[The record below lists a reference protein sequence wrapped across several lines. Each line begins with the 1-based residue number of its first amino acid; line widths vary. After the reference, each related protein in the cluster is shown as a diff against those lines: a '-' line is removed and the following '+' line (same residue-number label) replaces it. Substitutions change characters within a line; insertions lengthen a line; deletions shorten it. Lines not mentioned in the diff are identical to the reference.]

1 MSSYGKI
8 YEILVGQ
15 KVFSDEV
22 WHVYDANGVE
32 LSDPAGVMWRANPGA
47 LIMWPKSQDYVWD
60 TTQGKAGAFNRTAYN
75 RLLRDD
81 ELVTDLIVTLV
92 TQGFFDG
99 HPQTMFG
106 RH

>member
-1 MSSYGKI
+1 MLNPRAVALQGI
-8 YEILVGQ
+8 GFAATLVAVQG
-15 KVFSDEV
+15 FSPV
-22 WHVYDANGVE
+22 
-32 LSDPAGVMWRANPGA
+32 
-47 LIMWPKSQDYVWD
+47 QDFVWD

-99 HPQTMFG
+99 NAQNLFG
-106 RH
+106 GH